1 MSGNKSFSRSMNGIN
16 NIEINEVQFPDGSTI
31 TSASNIVQL
40 DTTNDFTSNNSFN
53 SNLPT
58 SIKQHEVGDL
68 TDFMILNKQNAD
80 KLYTGTDTNDFT
92 TAFGRDG
99 ATGIITLTTADTGT
113 PLSGASSF
121 TSITDD
127 EITAIGTN
135 TGTISTLS
143 TTVGNNATAIGNNTG
158 AISTLTSNLNPCF
171 KSASIDGQTLTLTP
185 VSGTATGLTLPSG
198 GGANAV
204 LKDGGT
210 AADPQILSG
219 VNRINV
225 ESTPN
230 NTGDAINQFYGDANY
245 GYKLDFGY
253 AQLISTQS
261 DQAVSNGNPSSFTP
275 NQFNGL
281 VDALSVEITP
291 NRANGVVKL
300 QFQINGEWG
309 ANTHEKGGYIAVATK
324 NADGTFTYNRALRG
338 NPSGSRSLV
347 ISCFT
352 IGWHTDSTST
362 PERCDATFIDNGVNQ
377 GTTYKYTP
385 VLVNTTGGTTTFRMN
400 RTYNDSN
407 NTAFE
412 RLCSS
417 MTAQIMGYE

>member
-1 MSGNKSFSRSMNGIN
+1 
-16 NIEINEVQFPDGSTI
+16 
-31 TSASNIVQL
+31 L
-40 DTTNDFTSNNSFN
+40 DTNNNFTGNNTFN
-53 SNLPT
+53 TNLPT
-58 SIKQHEVGDL
+58 SDVNPDL
-68 TDFMILNKQNAD
+68 GNINDNTMLNRFSAD
-80 KLYTGTDTNDFT
+80 KLYSTDTNDFI
-92 TAFGRDG
+92 TAFSRDG
-99 ATGIITLTTADTGT
+99 TTGIITLTQADTGT
-113 PLSGASSF
+113 PITSKNY
-121 TSITDD
+121 TSITDN
-127 EITAIGTN
+127 EITAIGT
-135 TGTISTLS
+135 
-143 TTVGNNATAIGNNTG
+143 NTG
-158 AISTLTSNLNPCF
+158 AISTLTSNLDPCF
-171 KSASIDGQTLTLTP
+171 KSATINGQDLTLTP
-185 VSGTATGLTLPSG
+185 VAGTATVIAIPSG

-210 AADPQILSG
+210 IADPQILSG

-253 AQLISTQS
+253 AQLVSTQS
-261 DQAVSNGNPSSFTP
+261 DQAVSNGNPSASDP
-275 NQFNGL
+275 DQFNGL

-338 NPSGSRSLV
+338 NPSGVRSLV
-347 ISCFT
+347 ISGFT
-352 IGWHTDSTST
+352 IGWHTDNTST
-362 PERCDATFIDNGVNQ
+362 PERCDATFIDAGVNQ